1 MWVAIQAAGNGY
13 LINVTPGY
21 PAGREEDDIGIVIA
35 AARDVAP
42 ETHSFLRSDLDV
54 QLPLHI
60 SLSAPLV
67 LETDQKDTFAQ
78 AVKDAITD
86 VGARSFSVRLR
97 AADWV
102 PNFDQT
108 RYFLVLKLTRP
119 RHDELNKLLDACNQ
133 CARDSKLPE
142 LYHELRTEPHA
153 KRDDN
158 EDYFHISVAW
168 TLDAPSLEAKK
179 AVQKAMPARLEQTT
193 VSFTTV
199 KLKIGNVVHDVAL
212 PAAAEA

>member
-1 MWVAIQAAGNGY
+1 MWVLIQAAGDLY
-13 LINVTPGY
+13 LVNLTPGY
-21 PAGREEDDIGIVIA
+21 PAEREENDIGIVIT
-35 AARDVAP
+35 AARGAVP

-67 LETDQKDTFAQ
+67 LETDQKDAFAQ
-78 AVKDAITD
+78 AVKDAISD
-86 VGARSFSVRLR
+86 VGVRSFSVGLR
-97 AADWV
+97 AVDWV
-102 PNFDQT
+102 PNFDKT

-119 RHDELNKLLDACNQ
+119 PYDDLNKLLSACNQ

-142 LYHELRTEPHA
+142 LYHQLGTEPDA
-153 KRDDN
+153 KRDDK
-158 EDYFHISVAW
+158 DDCFHISVAW
-168 TLDAPSLEAKK
+168 TLDEPSAEARQ
-179 AVQKAMPARLEQTT
+179 AVRKAMPARLKETT

>member
-1 MWVAIQAAGNGY
+1 MWVLIQAAGNLY
-13 LINVTPGY
+13 LINLTPGY
-21 PAGREEDDIGIVIA
+21 PAEREENDIGIVIA
-35 AARDVAP
+35 AARDAVP

-60 SLSAPLV
+60 SLSAPL
-67 LETDQKDTFAQ
+67 LLGTDQKDSFAQ
-78 AVKDAITD
+78 AVKDAIAD
-86 VGARSFSVRLR
+86 VGARSLRVRPR
-97 AADWV
+97 AVDWV
-102 PNFDQT
+102 PNFDKT

-119 RHDELNKLLDACNQ
+119 ANDDLNKLLNACNQ

-142 LYHELRTEPHA
+142 LYHRLGAEPEA
-153 KRDDN
+153 KPNDKD
-158 EDYFHISVAW
+158 DYFHISVAW
-168 TLDAPSLEAKK
+168 TLDEPSAEAKQ
-179 AVQKAMPARLEQTT
+179 AVQQAMPIRLEQTE